1 MNKSI
6 VYYFKCMLSYDRL
19 FIILRIIK
27 ILLYSILTIINI
39 NIISWLSAIIVSNHS
54 QVKHVE
60 QIFLVIGSMLL
71 AITLTVLLEQIILY
85 RTERIVYRLMN
96 RLVNYSFKFD
106 LYNFENPKFANDLEI
121 KKKYLTEMTTSVIE
135 PIEELMK
142 SIVNSSIAITTI
154 ALLTNNLLI
163 VSIVVVVVIVNGIL
177 EKRQVKFEMLC
188 WSDIAILNRKFTVAT
203 SIVRNTKN
211 AKDIRTS
218 ELPDLIVRLYE
229 ECSKSLAKLYQKIE
243 SFGVKIIFIQT
254 CLIRFQNIIIYII
267 LASIYFTGEIN
278 ASEFT
283 SLYIA
288 SNVFSSNLIAIYGN
302 ISKFN
307 EINKFLPNL
316 HDVFISEQKKEYK
329 QSPGVNDPQNL
340 VICNGQYSYPSTST
354 PCLKKLNI
362 SLDLTEDIAVVG
374 ENGSGKSTLM
384 KVLFEIYPLDS
395 GTLSV
400 DSKFVKISDNAS
412 FVLQDSR
419 LVNIS
424 IRKNLLNCSD
434 DDIIS
439 VLHKVKST
447 IVPSEFDLDI
457 SQEFSANGKV
467 LSGGEE
473 QKLLIAKALLRKKAI
488 IIFDEPTSNIDPFAQ
503 EEIMQ
508 TIDNL
513 SITKFMISHHLS
525 YLNNYKQIIVMKDG
539 EIVEFGSYN
548 ELVKSNGEFNRLF
561 KISKSLYQ

>member
-39 NIISWLSAIIVSNHS
+39 NIISWLSAIIASNQS

-71 AITLTVLLEQIILY
+71 AITLTVLLEQVILY
-85 RTERIVYRLMN
+85 RTERIVYKLMN
-96 RLVNYSFKFD
+96 RLVNYSFEFD

-142 SIVNSSIAITTI
+142 NIVNSSIAITTI
-154 ALLTNNLLI
+154 AILTNNLLI

-177 EKRQVKFEMLC
+177 EKKQVNFDMLL

-203 SIVRNTKN
+203 SIVRNSKN

-218 ELPDLIVRLYE
+218 ELSDLIVRLYE
-229 ECSKSLAKLYQKIE
+229 ECSKSLTEVYKKIE
-243 SFGVKIIFIQT
+243 SFGAKIMFIQT

-283 SLYIA
+283 ALYIA
-288 SNVFSSNLIAIYGN
+288 SNVFSSNLVAIYGN
-302 ISKFN
+302 ITKFN

-316 HDVFISEQKKEYK
+316 QDIFILEPKKEYK
-329 QSPGVNDPQNL
+329 QSTGANNPKNL

-354 PCLKKLNI
+354 PCLKNLNI

-384 KVLFEIYPLDS
+384 KVLFGIYPLDS

-424 IRKNLLNCSD
+424 IRKNLLNRSD

-439 VLHKVKST
+439 ALHKVKST
-447 IVPSEFDLDI
+447 IVPAELDLDI
-457 SQEFSANGKV
+457 SQEFSTNGKV

-473 QKLLIAKALLRKKAI
+473 QKLLIAKALLQKKPI

-548 ELVKSNGEFNRLF
+548 ELVNSNGEFNRLF